1 MFRLLATSEQVAVAR
16 GMAVKFA
23 GPHAMSALFLVDGDR
38 RSVEAGLDELP
49 EVELAETAPADG
61 GFYLLAVLDPG
72 AIPLLNR
79 ASEAIPWRELV
90 VVPPIAYRDGAAHA
104 RLVGADG
111 AASGFVE
118 GLPEAIDVEVHAVGE
133 RGVDVAA
140 WPEQELSDRQRE
152 AVRAALDLGYYDQPR
167 GATHED
173 VAATLDCAPS
183 TASEHLRKA
192 EAELVRSAMR

>member
-1 MFRLLATSEQVAVAR
+1 
-16 GMAVKFA
+16 
-23 GPHAMSALFLVDGDR
+23 MSALLHVDGDR
-38 RSVEAGLDELP
+38 REVEAGLDELP
-49 EVELAETAPADG
+49 EVELAETATADG

-104 RLVGADG
+104 SLVGADG
-111 AASGFVE
+111 AAAGLVE
-118 GLPEAIDVEVHAVGE
+118 GLSEAIDVEVHAVGE
-133 RGVDVAA
+133 RRVDMAA
-140 WPEQELSDRQRE
+140 RPAQVLSDRQRE
-152 AVRAALDLGYYDQPR
+152 AVRAALDIGYYDQPR

-173 VAATLDCAPS
+173 VAAALDCAPS

-192 EAELVRSAMR
+192 EAELVRAAMR